1 MRKDSKIFKELLTK
15 FVTEEDPIL
24 SMLKWMMEQLMEI
37 EAEQKV
43 GAKKHEHNSN
53 RKSYFSGYRPRRF
66 DTRLGTI
73 YLMVPKVTYHFLL
86 QRSVGVNK
94 HLFQ

>member
-1 MRKDSKIFKELLTK
+1 MDDGK
-15 FVTEEDPIL
+15 
-24 SMLKWMMEQLMEI
+24 LMEI

-73 YLMVPKVTYHFLL
+73 YLMVPKIKKGVTYHFLL

>member
-1 MRKDSKIFKELLTK
+1 MRKDNKIFKELLTK

-53 RKSYFSGYRPRRF
+53 RKSFIVQDVLILVWEQF
-66 DTRLGTI
+66 I
-73 YLMVPKVTYHFLL
+73 
-86 QRSVGVNK
+86 
-94 HLFQ
+94 